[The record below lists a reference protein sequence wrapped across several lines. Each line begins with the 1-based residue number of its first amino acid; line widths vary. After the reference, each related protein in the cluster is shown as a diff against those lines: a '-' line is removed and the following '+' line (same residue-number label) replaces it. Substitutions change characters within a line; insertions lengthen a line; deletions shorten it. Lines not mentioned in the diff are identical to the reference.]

1 MYTEQYGFKMFE
13 KSKSQILP
21 DFGQNQRSSS
31 DRSWKTTRN
40 LILGAI
46 IQLKSCQCG
55 WMAKKTEETNF
66 NYGSISRRRV
76 VKPVKSGCFNGTETS
91 FTNLKTSVR
100 NVSYQT
106 NKSEFPIFHIPHIIA
121 LCCPKKVGSFLNMST
136 WLFPSDTGSG
146 HASIIEN
153 MGPGYILSKIPNL
166 SSIVNIHKTS
176 CYFQVYNSHNNWCT
190 WHHFGKIVNS

>member
-91 FTNLKTSVR
+91 FTNLKTIIR
-100 NVSYQT
+100 NISNLTFCFLTTQNFRFFT
-106 NKSEFPIFHIPHIIA
+106 FPISL
-121 LCCPKKVGSFLNMST
+121 LCVVPKKWEAFSICPPGSS
-136 WLFPSDTGSG
+136 
-146 HASIIEN
+146 
-153 MGPGYILSKIPNL
+153 
-166 SSIVNIHKTS
+166 
-176 CYFQVYNSHNNWCT
+176 QVTRAVVTHQ
-190 WHHFGKIVNS
+190 